1 VPKRD
6 SERRSFKSDKAAKAR
21 YLLGV
26 GSLEQAQLLAEQALA
41 KAAPIFG
48 SRSVASSS
56 AAFARTGVRSS
67 LLALLNTSYP
77 APPNGTKPRPVS
89 NPIIATAFGLARPS
103 RMQQNR

>member
-41 KAAPIFG
+41 EDED
-48 SRSVASSS
+48 S
-56 AAFARTGVRSS
+56 AC
-67 LLALLNTSYP
+67 
-77 APPNGTKPRPVS
+77 PNPE
-89 NPIIATAFGLARPS
+89 AD
-103 RMQQNR
+103 